1 MNFSVYFKDE
11 LGEKLQKIAES
22 EGVSRNNLITE
33 AVEKLIQERET
44 SNWGE
49 EVLNWQGCPEFELG
63 DHDDLIPPEE
73 LII

>member
-22 EGVSRNNLITE
+22 EGISRNNLITE

-49 EVLNWQGCPEFELG
+49 EVLNWQGCSEFELG
-63 DHDDLIPPEE
+63 DRNDLIPPPE